1 MRLSLNL
8 RSCQQQPR
16 FPSPAD
22 SEIHQGGADAGKLK
36 QYGVSMSSI
45 ASDIAGSDI
54 TYPAGDTQVGDQKL
68 SVSTEQPFETMD
80 SLNDIPLTVSGGQ
93 TVYLSDVAKV
103 YYGRG

>member
-1 MRLSLNL
+1 M
-8 RSCQQQPR
+8 P
-16 FPSPAD
+16 
-22 SEIHQGGADAGKLK
+22 EKLK

-93 TVYLSDVAKV
+93 TVYLSDVARYIWARMMWKV
-103 YYGRG
+103 LRVIRLRTDFPRISWP